1 MITKKKILSPLIII
15 HIFIITLSNFF
26 VSIPLEFLKI
36 KITLAAFIFP
46 LVIVLTDLTVRLLG
60 KDLAQKTI
68 AFSFPFAIISSIIIL
83 YIENNPISVSLRIGF
98 ASGIA
103 YVIGILLDINVFQ
116 FIRERYSAWWIA
128 PTLSTILSNIID
140 SYTFF
145 FSAFYNSENIYM
157 SENWIEIAGY
167 QTIIKIIIGIV
178 FFLPVYGILLNILIK
193 KMIDSN

>member
-1 MITKKKILSPLIII
+1 MISKRKILYLLVLI

-60 KDLAQKTI
+60 KNLAQRTI
-68 AFSFPFAIISSIIIL
+68 AFSFPFAIISSILIL
-83 YIENNPISVSLRIGF
+83 YIENNPTSVSLRIGF

-103 YVIGILLDINVFQ
+103 YAIGILLDINIFQ
-116 FIRERYSAWWIA
+116 FIRERYNAWWIA
-128 PTLSTILSNIID
+128 PALSTILSNIID

-157 SENWIEIAGY
+157 SENWIEIASY

-178 FFLPVYGILLNILIK
+178 FFLPAYGLLLNLLLK
-193 KMIDSN
+193 KFFDSN